1 MSWFRCS
8 LLTAE
13 AWVQS
18 QSTIPEI
25 CYIQI
30 GTGTGFFQVLRYS
43 SHMVPKMPHIH
54 STIRDNIQSWQLTI
68 CLNNT
73 PQKKFKTGYLTKRG
87 GKEESHANPNLA
99 QPLARI
105 SKVMSYRKKQILGW
119 LNASWLL
126 RVYFRTDI
134 LP

>member
-1 MSWFRCS
+1 MVTVVSCS

-18 QSTIPEI
+18 HENIPEI
-25 CYIQI
+25 CDIQI

-43 SHMVPKMPHIH
+43 SHMVPQMPHIH
-54 STIRDNIQSWQLTI
+54 STIRHNAQSWQLTM

-73 PQKKFKTGYLTKRG
+73 PQKKFKIGYVTKRG
-87 GKEESHANPNLA
+87 GKEEKHAKPNLP

-105 SKVMSYRKKQILGW
+105 SKI
-119 LNASWLL
+119 
-126 RVYFRTDI
+126 I
-134 LP
+134 